1 MRAGLMGVLRRAKY
15 GYLGGY
21 GLKVRNGGWKVS
33 KRSARINIRVVGSLG
48 MLDLT
53 SMTCWNSST
62 DGSSSVCLVDVMPG
76 SGVLWG
82 PVHSGI
88 FGNKSRYD

>member
-48 MLDLT
+48 MSDLT
-53 SMTCWNSST
+53 
-62 DGSSSVCLVDVMPG
+62 
-76 SGVLWG
+76 
-82 PVHSGI
+82 
-88 FGNKSRYD
+88 

>member
-1 MRAGLMGVLRRAKY
+1 MRSGLMGVLRSAKY

-48 MLDLT
+48 MSDLT
-53 SMTCWNSST
+53 
-62 DGSSSVCLVDVMPG
+62 
-76 SGVLWG
+76 
-82 PVHSGI
+82 
-88 FGNKSRYD
+88 

>member
-1 MRAGLMGVLRRAKY
+1 MRAGVVGVPRSMKF
-15 GYLGGY
+15 GYLKGY

-53 SMTCWNSST
+53 
-62 DGSSSVCLVDVMPG
+62 
-76 SGVLWG
+76 
-82 PVHSGI
+82 
-88 FGNKSRYD
+88 